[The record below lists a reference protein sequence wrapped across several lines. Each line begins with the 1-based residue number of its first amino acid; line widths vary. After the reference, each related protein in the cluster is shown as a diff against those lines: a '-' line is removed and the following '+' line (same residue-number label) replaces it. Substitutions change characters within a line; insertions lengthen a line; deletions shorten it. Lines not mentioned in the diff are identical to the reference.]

1 MWTGLVFRGQ
11 LWYNLAMSLQQ
22 VAPTNLYLF
31 RQRLEAGLSQEAQA
45 ELIGV
50 SRKVYARAEAGGTPQ
65 PRHVARFSTYYEV
78 SALDLFYPEI
88 KEAA

>member
-1 MWTGLVFRGQ
+1 MVFRGQ

-31 RQRLEAGLSQEAQA
+31 RRRLESGLSQADQA
-45 ELIGV
+45 DLIGV